1 MNDDARLFINTKEN
15 ELLYKVV
22 NDVPLPERAR
32 PSVWGDVI
40 DELERQGPGS
50 SVLMPNQKVAG
61 RLTAAM
67 RNRGWLSSCRKAGGD
82 FYRVW
87 LTKPV
92 QREG

>member
-1 MNDDARLFINTKEN
+1 MNEEVKFEHIIDDQHQ
-15 ELLYKVV
+15 LYKVV
-22 NDVPLPERAR
+22 NHVPLPERAR

-40 DELERQGPGS
+40 DEMEKQGPGC

-87 LTKPV
+87 LTRPV